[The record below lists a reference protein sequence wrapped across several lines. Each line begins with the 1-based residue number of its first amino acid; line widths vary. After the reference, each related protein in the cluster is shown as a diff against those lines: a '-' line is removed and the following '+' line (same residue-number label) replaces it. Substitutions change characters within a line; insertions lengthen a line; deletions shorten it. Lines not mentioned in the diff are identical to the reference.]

1 MPDQRLHSAPLAAIA
16 AVVALAALLSL
27 GRHHER
33 ERALA
38 IETRITEVAD
48 AGPSEPPPTVEAL
61 LAPIDVNHASEADLV
76 RLPRIGPALAARI
89 VAHRP
94 FATIEELTRVPGIG
108 PRTIE
113 RLREHVV
120 LGPE

>member
-1 MPDQRLHSAPLAAIA
+1 MPNRPHAAPLAAIA
-16 AVVALAALLSL
+16 AIAALAALLSL

-38 IETRITEVAD
+38 LERARVEVPD
-48 AGPSEPPPTVEAL
+48 AGPSEPLPTVEEL
-61 LAPIDVNHASEADLV
+61 LAPIDVNRASETDLT

-89 VAHRP
+89 IEHRP
-94 FATIEELTRVPGIG
+94 FTSVEDLARVPGIG

-120 LGPE
+120 LGP

>member
-1 MPDQRLHSAPLAAIA
+1 MPNERPYAAPLAAVA
-16 AVVALAALLSL
+16 AIVALGALLSL

-33 ERALA
+33 ARALRLEDA
-38 IETRITEVAD
+38 ITETPD
-48 AGPSEPPPTVEAL
+48 AGSSEPLPTVEAI
-61 LAPIDVNHASEADLV
+61 LAPIDVNHASSRDLT

-89 VAHRP
+89 IAHRP
-94 FATIEELTRVPGIG
+94 FSDVEDLARVPGIG

-120 LGPE
+120 IGP